1 MRKRIKVVALLY
13 VLVLPLW
20 GRQQKPQAPAAVSG
34 SNSSDLDAV
43 LSQMDRAAA
52 TFKSAQA
59 DFKWDNYQKVVDETE
74 TQTGK
79 VYFRHK
85 GADVEAFFDITAPH
99 PKQVL
104 FTDGLLSLYDKKIDQ
119 VTQHKTENRTDVEAF
134 LGLGFGARGHEL
146 LKNYDVKMDG
156 WETMDGVQVAK
167 LELVAKSEK
176 VRNMFSQFMLWID
189 PKQDIPLQQK
199 VFQPNG
205 DYWLAHYTHFKLNS
219 RISEDIFHLKT
230 TSKTKTITQ

>member
-1 MRKRIKVVALLY
+1 MRQRMKVVLLLY
-13 VLVLPLW
+13 ILVLPVF
-20 GRQQKPQAPAAVSG
+20 GRQQKPPAPPTG
-34 SNSSDLDAV
+34 NNSNPELEAV
-43 LSQMDRAAA
+43 LSEMDRASV

-79 VYFRHK
+79 VYFRRDSAK
-85 GADVEAFFDITAPH
+85 VEALFDITAPH

-104 FTDGLLSLYDKKIDQ
+104 FKDGMLSLYDKKIDQ

-156 WETMDGVQVAK
+156 WETMDGTRVAK
-167 LELVAKSEK
+167 LELVSKSEK
-176 VRNMFSQFMLWID
+176 VRNMFSQFILWID
-189 PKQDIPLQQK
+189 PQQDVPLQQK
-199 VFQPNG
+199 VFQPSG
-205 DYWLAHYTHFKLNS
+205 DYWLAHYTNFKLNA
-219 RISEDIFHLKT
+219 RIPEDIFHLKT
-230 TSKTKTITQ
+230 TSKTKILTQ